1 MATKTRTPRPG
12 NLARIANWPR
22 AIWRVTAVREG
33 LASLTQL
40 NSFNRVDVH
49 GIAVERVQLSEG
61 LFR

>member
-1 MATKTRTPRPG
+1 MATKPRTPRPG
-12 NLARIANWPR
+12 NLARIINWPR
-22 AIWRVTAVREG
+22 AIWRVTAVRDG

-49 GIAVERVQLSEG
+49 GITLERVLVSEG